1 MNAWKGSKLLS
12 TYSGVLKYFLSAVE
26 KDLLVSSSF
35 LLARSS
41 SWRCWSGRAGASLPA
56 ASSNSF
62 ISLATSLQWQ
72 QRPSAP
78 APMMVTCNNNP
89 YFIISRKWLLMLIS
103 CGSL

>member
-1 MNAWKGSKLLS
+1 MPKGSKLLS

-56 ASSNSF
+56 ASSSSF
-62 ISLATSLQWQ
+62 ISLATSLQ
-72 QRPSAP
+72 QRASTP

-89 YFIISRKWLLMLIS
+89 YFIISRKWLLMLMS